1 MKVGNLRDFI
11 SINYTPVLTRGRHH
25 GARLLHERQSLLQ
38 GMRDEQLRGGDR
50 EVLLLQLLPL
60 QLRPGPRP
68 RLASCDTPAPGLH
81 LEAPREQVHGL

>member
-1 MKVGNLRDFI
+1 MF
-11 SINYTPVLTRGRHH
+11 TRGRHH

-60 QLRPGPRP
+60 QLRPGGPRP

-81 LEAPREQVHGL
+81 LAASRQTVHGALNISAADD